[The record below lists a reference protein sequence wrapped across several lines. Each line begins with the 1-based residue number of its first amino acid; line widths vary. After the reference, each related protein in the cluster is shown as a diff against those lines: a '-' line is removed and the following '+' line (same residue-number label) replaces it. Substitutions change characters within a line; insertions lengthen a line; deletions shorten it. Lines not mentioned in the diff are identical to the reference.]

1 MLTTTVDCTWPVA
14 MPLFTYLSCIQK
26 KGLTLKALIKDVW
39 TKYRGSNM
47 ETQYLMR
54 HASFMLQPKLE
65 ESGLSWNEGSK
76 PVVYTSCAPNNRN
89 MTSGKSDHTQSKYN
103 IYIHLTATHPDIHQ
117 ATSLSIY
124 LSPICKTPA
133 TSHPQGLEFSSPKNN
148 AHSTVMVIWALKG
161 PGGSALKTELTFH
174 ILTRLPHHLEK
185 KHQVSI
191 IRITYPA
198 PI

>member
-1 MLTTTVDCTWPVA
+1 MCWPRPLTVHDLLQC
-14 MPLFTYLSCIQK
+14 LFSHTSPASKK

-124 LSPICKTPA
+124 ISTCR
-133 TSHPQGLEFSSPKNN
+133 QSPKPRR
-148 AHSTVMVIWALKG
+148 HHIHRGLSFH
-161 PGGSALKTELTFH
+161 PLKTM
-174 ILTRLPHHLEK
+174 
-185 KHQVSI
+185 
-191 IRITYPA
+191 
-198 PI
+198 PIPLSW